1 MGYTP
6 FAMELRDIK
15 YLKSLNPIEFLNK
28 PSKVTVEFL
37 AKFTKDPSFVALI
50 KQMRS
55 YYNYPENGIDLK
67 PFIGKNF
74 SDTLTEENILL
85 KDTLYLNADRLRE
98 RVGLN
103 SDFTQQ
109 LYLLIYFNSFID
121 VDYYEGFITDKVDF
135 AVTKKQIIPKLL
147 DYKQEV
153 ATIFIPYT
161 MSFNTFIKQAKEV
174 WNNLQDEIDKN
185 LTDNPYELRLHK
197 NTELAVEIS
206 RLKDTEN
213 KTFSEISQEL
223 FSKSDGTNEKLSDEK
238 YIKKLYYDYKMLWLK
253 PQTPG
258 VPKS

>member
-1 MGYTP
+1 
-6 FAMELRDIK
+6 MELRDIK
-15 YLKSLNPIEFLNK
+15 YLKSLNPIEFLDK

-37 AKFTKDPSFVALI
+37 AKFTKDPNFVALI

-55 YYNYPENGIDLK
+55 YYNYPETGIDLT
-67 PFIGKNF
+67 PFVGKNF
-74 SDTLTEENILL
+74 SDTLTEENVLL
-85 KDTLYLNADRLRE
+85 KDTLYLSADRLRE
-98 RVGLN
+98 NVGLN

-197 NTELAVEIS
+197 NTELAVEIT

-213 KTFSEISQEL
+213 KTFSEISQEI
-223 FSKSDGTNEKLSDEK
+223 FSKTDGTNEKLSDEK

-253 PQTPG
+253 PKPPE